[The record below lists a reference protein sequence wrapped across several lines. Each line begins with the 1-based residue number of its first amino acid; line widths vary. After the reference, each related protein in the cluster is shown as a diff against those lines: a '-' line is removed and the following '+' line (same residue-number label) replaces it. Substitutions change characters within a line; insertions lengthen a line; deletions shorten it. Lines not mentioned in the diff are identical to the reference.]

1 MRKPSLRQARVG
13 DLLRESLADLLLRKV
28 KDPRVEEVTI
38 TGVEV
43 SSDLKHA
50 HVFFCVRDDEVKD
63 AALQGL
69 KSAEGFFRYELK
81 SMLTIKTIPSLTFTY
96 DTSFDYGS
104 HIDEILDKIKAE
116 DEGTH

>member
-43 SSDLKHA
+43 SPDLKHA
-50 HVFFCVRDDEVKD
+50 HVFFCVRDDELKET
-63 AALQGL
+63 ARQGL
-69 KSAEGFFRYELK
+69 TSAEGFFRHELK
-81 SMLTIKTIPSLTFTY
+81 GMLTIKTIPTLTFTY
-96 DTSFDYGS
+96 DTSFDYGT
-104 HIDEILDKIKAE
+104 HIDELLDKIKAD
-116 DEGTH
+116 DEGSH